1 MTSIRTTGG
10 TRWLAAVLLLTLA
23 LVSPGASWLG
33 AQRADGQTKEFKV
46 GVALSLSGIFSKDAG
61 LFKEVYD
68 LWAETVNKAGGIK
81 VKGTGYPIRIT
92 YYDDESSPQKSAQLI
107 ERLATADQVDLI
119 LAGFGSSIAFAAT
132 AVAEKYKYPYISGAA
147 SANPIFERGYRY
159 FFATLNK
166 TFDEVEGAAKVFALA
181 NPRPVNATVIGS
193 DHLFGKLSA
202 EGFRKVL
209 GEMDIHVVHFE
220 IFPLDLTDYNSLL
233 LKVKRQNPDILL
245 VGGLFS
251 HALRVMKAAKEVDF
265 SPKGIAFSY
274 GPTVPEFLKE
284 FGKDAEGFHTSDPPA
299 SQLIDAS
306 KLKPGVAAMTQEM
319 VKRYKA
325 FEPDIPVNNIAPHVS
340 MGFNNMWILLN
351 DVVPRAITKYGGF
364 GPDALAKA
372 ARDTDIPEG
381 GTMQGYGVKFNPP
394 GHRFAGQNERAF
406 PAVFEI
412 IEDKFELVFPKTV
425 ATSQPLLP
433 LPASSPLAVR

>member
-1 MTSIRTTGG
+1 MRTILG
-10 TRWLAAVLLLTLA
+10 TRGARWLALLVLGSLLLGG
-23 LVSPGASWLG
+23 PGSSRRGVPA
-33 AQRADGQTKEFKV
+33 ADGQAKEFKV
-46 GVALSLSGIFSKDAG
+46 GVALSVSGIFSRDAA

-68 LWAETVNKAGGIK
+68 LWADTVNKAGGIK
-81 VKGTGYPIRIT
+81 VKGTGYPVRIT

-107 ERLATADQVDLI
+107 ERLATSDKVDLI

-193 DHLFGKLSA
+193 DHLFGKLAA
-202 EGFRKVL
+202 EGFKKVL
-209 GEMDIHVVHFE
+209 GDMDIHVVHFE

-284 FGKDAEGFHTSDPPA
+284 FGKDAEGVIAASEWLPTFPFKDPVFGSA
-299 SQLIDAS
+299 SQ
-306 KLKPGVAAMTQEM
+306 
-319 VKRYKA
+319 
-325 FEPDIPVNNIAPHVS
+325 
-340 MGFNNMWILLN
+340 FNETIQQ
-351 DVVPRAITKYGGF
+351 KYGHPADYVQAAAAG
-364 GPDALAKA
+364 GLVAQQKAIETLGLQPPLGEKEREALMEELHKQDVQTLYGRVKFA
-372 ARDTDIPEG
+372 ADGSIVQKPPIAVQIQNGKFALVYPKDVG
-381 GTMQGYGVKFNPP
+381 GTQAAKLIY
-394 GHRFAGQNERAF
+394 
-406 PAVFEI
+406 
-412 IEDKFELVFPKTV
+412 
-425 ATSQPLLP
+425 
-433 LPASSPLAVR
+433 PLAPWRSR